1 MSEQKK
7 MEERARQVAAAR
19 RAELDRLLAEQPN
32 RLTRGW
38 PGFAKNDGGGVTPS
52 SAAQLERLLAESD
65 WVEGPRGR
73 VRRWTTRIAIQTPG
87 VELPSAH
94 ERGYAFSPPARQTA
108 YSARY
113 VAESFELL
121 GVDFVPV
128 RGEDGWRPSLRD
140 LLFLDTETTGV
151 MGSTGTVAFLVGLG
165 WFEGETDA
173 DGQMAPREF
182 VVEQLFIDDF
192 SGEEA
197 LLALVAERIAASE
210 ALVTYNGRGY
220 DMPLLEGRF
229 IMNRMRPAVARPHLD
244 LLHPARAVF
253 RAAVGSCSLRNI
265 EQCVLGITRTHDVD
279 GALIPQIFFDYVRGI
294 RRERMV
300 PVVDH
305 NVQDIVSLGALL
317 LDLGDRLADAGES
330 SFEGQAAMA
339 AGFGK
344 LLRRRGQGGRAVAFF
359 ERAVAESRDANLTRS
374 CLAALADLYR
384 RSGRPHEAAEIW
396 RNEWTRRGMRDP
408 QACMELAKVYERHLG
423 DIAAA
428 LEVVRDAERQSRLA
442 VDLGSLTGAGR
453 SAPATGDFQVWLQ
466 RRRVRLERKLERA
479 VAGQRKGR
487 NKAG

>member
-1 MSEQKK
+1 MNERDKMDEQ
-7 MEERARQVAAAR
+7 ARKVAMAR
-19 RAELDRLLAEQPN
+19 RAELDRLLAERPD

-38 PGFAKNDGGGVTPS
+38 PGLTKTDGVGVTPA

-65 WVEGPRGR
+65 WAEGPRGR
-73 VRRWTTRIAIQTPG
+73 VRRWTTRIAVETPG
-87 VELPSAH
+87 GGPVAIH
-94 ERGYAFSPPARQTA
+94 ERGYAFLPVARRPA
-108 YSARY
+108 YSVAY

-121 GVDFVPV
+121 GVDFIPM
-128 RGEDGWRPSLRD
+128 RGEAGWRPSLRD

-173 DGQMAPREF
+173 DGQMQPREF

-192 SGEEA
+192 CGEEA

-229 IMNRMRPAVARPHLD
+229 VMNRMRPAAARPHLD

-265 EQCVLGITRTHDVD
+265 ERNVLGIARTHDVD
-279 GALIPQIFFDYVRGI
+279 GALIPQIFFDYVRGT

-317 LDLGDRLADAGES
+317 LDLGDRMSDAQEP

-344 LLRRRGQGGRAVAFF
+344 LLRRRGQGERSVAFF

-384 RSGRPHEAAEIW
+384 RGGRAEEAAEIW
-396 RNEWTRRGMRDP
+396 RNEWKRRGTRDP
-408 QACMELAKVYERHLG
+408 EACMQLVKVYERHLG
-423 DIAAA
+423 DAAAA
-428 LEVVRDAERQSRLA
+428 LELVRDAERQSKLSM
-442 VDLGSLTGAGR
+442 DLGALTGSSGGAK
-453 SAPATGDFQVWLQ
+453 PPVDFKEWLV
-466 RRRVRLERKLERA
+466 RRRLRLERKLEKAAPR
-479 VAGQRKGR
+479 QKKRDKGT
-487 NKAG
+487 G

>member
-7 MEERARQVAAAR
+7 MDERARQVAAAR
-19 RAELDRLLAEQPN
+19 RAELDRLLAEQPD

-38 PGFAKNDGGGVTPS
+38 PGFAKNEGYSVTPS

-65 WVEGPRGR
+65 WAEGPRGR
-73 VRRWTTRIAIQTPG
+73 VRRWTTRIAVQTPG
-87 VELPSAH
+87 GAVAAAH
-94 ERGYAFSPPARQTA
+94 ERGYLFSPAARLPA
-108 YSARY
+108 YSVRY

-128 RGEDGWRPSLRD
+128 RGEEGWRPSLRD

-165 WFEGETDA
+165 WFEGETDS
-173 DGQMAPREF
+173 DGQMQPSEF
-182 VVEQLFIDDF
+182 VVEQLFIDDL

-279 GALIPQIFFDYVRGI
+279 GALIPQIFFDYVRGT

-317 LDLGDRLADAGES
+317 LDLGDRLADAYEP

-344 LLRRRGQGGRAVAFF
+344 LLRRRGQGERAVVFF

-384 RSGRPHEAAEIW
+384 RSGRAHEAAEIW

-423 DIAAA
+423 DVASA

-442 VDLGSLTGAGR
+442 VDLGALTGAGG
-453 SAPATGDFQVWLQ
+453 SGVVGTGDFQQWLEK
-466 RRRVRLERKLERA
+466 RRARLERKLERT
-479 VAGQRKGR
+479 VKRPQKRLK
-487 NKAG
+487 